1 MQKFFKLLR
10 TIRTSKSGFT
20 TLELMIVIV
29 IIGIITAVSIPRLM
43 KMLDTGKVT
52 ACKKAVE
59 QITVQLEVYN
69 MHNQT
74 YPTTEQGL
82 KALVEPATIDPVPAN
97 FQEGGYLSNKDLKDP
112 WGHDFI
118 YRSPGD
124 SSRNFEILSYGSDGK
139 EGGTG
144 NAADIKSWD

>member
-1 MQKFFKLLR
+1 MKKIFKLIKK
-10 TIRTSKSGFT
+10 IRTSESGFT

-29 IIGIITAVSIPRLM
+29 IIGIVTAVSIPRLK

-69 MHNQT
+69 MHNGT
-74 YPTTEQGL
+74 YPSTEQGL
-82 KALVEPATIDPVPAN
+82 KALVEPASIDPVPQN
-97 FQEGGYLSNKDLKDP
+97 FQQGGYLSNKDLKDP
-112 WGHDFI
+112 WGHEFI

-124 SSRNFEILSYGSDGK
+124 SSRNFEILSFGSDGK

-144 NAADIKSWD
+144 NAADITSWE